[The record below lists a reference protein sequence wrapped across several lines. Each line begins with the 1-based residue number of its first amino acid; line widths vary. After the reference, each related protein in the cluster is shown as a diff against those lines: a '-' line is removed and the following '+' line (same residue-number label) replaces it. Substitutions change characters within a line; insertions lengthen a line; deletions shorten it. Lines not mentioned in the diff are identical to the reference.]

1 MFLTTRASQNV
12 YRIVPRYF
20 PTHFSLPADRQK
32 AQNGH
37 WKQLTNLGGE
47 ADRINEAK
55 LIDGVAARGKKVL
68 DQGCQM
74 ARVFS
79 NQKISI

>member
-1 MFLTTRASQNV
+1 
-12 YRIVPRYF
+12 
-20 PTHFSLPADRQK
+20 
-32 AQNGH
+32 
-37 WKQLTNLGGE
+37 LGGE

-79 NQKISI
+79 NQKISIWENILRALQWKMFVYLINTWYIFTAI